1 MKRSFVVSLCAL
13 LVLASAAMGDVRPV
27 SPDELPQ
34 PERIVAPVVVKR
46 GALREE
52 RNVQAKIQIPR
63 HLVGAGDFGAAAP
76 TGAAAPAP
84 GDQGGGPA
92 IITIIAG
99 LAMSLAAV
107 SFVFVLRGN
116 RKAKA
121 VALVATT
128 GAVLLGAWSMARA
141 DIPVPDQPRPATGPQ
156 IVIEFLDEGESVTL
170 LLPR

>member
-1 MKRSFVVSLCAL
+1 MKRSFVLSLCAL
-13 LVLASAAMGDVRPV
+13 LVTSVAMADVRVEP
-27 SPDELPQ
+27 PEEAPQ

-63 HLVGAGDFGAAAP
+63 HLVGAGGFGAAAP

-84 GDQGGGPA
+84 EDQGGGPA

-121 VALVATT
+121 VALAAT
-128 GAVLLGAWSMARA
+128 ASAMLLGAWSLARA
-141 DIPVPDQPRPATGPQ
+141 DIPVPERPQRPAGPQ
-156 IVIEFLDEGESVTL
+156 IVIELLDEGDSVTL